1 MDGWDL
7 AMERYRWAVRL
18 LRSGIQG
25 ACIPAAKGTQ
35 DPRPLPECR
44 AGGMR
49 RPRLPGGPR
58 KARDWGKLRSTLR
71 LAAHSDDG
79 ME

>member
-18 LRSGIQG
+18 LGSGIQG
-25 ACIPAAKGTQ
+25 ASIPAAKGSL

-44 AGGMR
+44 ARGNEEAEAAR
-49 RPRLPGGPR
+49 RTSEGKGLGEAQVHTAPRCPQ
-58 KARDWGKLRSTLR
+58 
-71 LAAHSDDG
+71 
-79 ME
+79 